1 MRRIPPG
8 RYVSHAFPEGTSVIV
23 TDDRRFLHVCKSGEV
38 LAMSVH
44 EEWARSFVDNEHWE
58 LDVKHKDAK

>member
-1 MRRIPPG
+1 M
-8 RYVSHAFPEGTSVIV
+8 SHAFPEGTSVIV